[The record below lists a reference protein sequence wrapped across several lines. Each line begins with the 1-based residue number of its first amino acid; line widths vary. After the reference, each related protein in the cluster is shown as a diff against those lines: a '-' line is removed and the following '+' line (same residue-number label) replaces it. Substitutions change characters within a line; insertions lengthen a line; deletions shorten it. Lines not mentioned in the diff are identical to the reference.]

1 MFNFKI
7 IQLILI
13 IILRST
19 LFIQALKQLSNLEST
34 LLNHTTNSSS
44 LNWDNISILEKTIV
58 SQVEIFIYF

>member
-34 LLNHTTNSSS
+34 FHNHPTNSSS
-44 LNWDNISILEKTIV
+44 LNWDNLSILEKTIV